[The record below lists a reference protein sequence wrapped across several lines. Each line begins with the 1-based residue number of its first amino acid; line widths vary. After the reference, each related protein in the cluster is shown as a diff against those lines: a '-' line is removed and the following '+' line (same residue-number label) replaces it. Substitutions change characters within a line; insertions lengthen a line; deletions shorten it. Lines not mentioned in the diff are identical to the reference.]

1 MYYLND
7 MHPKKEYA
15 IYKRVN
21 NATPYIAAILS
32 DLKQVDEYIGSVSR
46 RHEHYRQTY
55 YIDRNGF
62 KNHFPKEVV
71 QYYYKVLERPVNDW
85 QEVA

>member
-1 MYYLND
+1 MCSFTFVL
-7 MHPKKEYA
+7 
-15 IYKRVN
+15 
-21 NATPYIAAILS
+21 
-32 DLKQVDEYIGSVSR
+32 QF
-46 RHEHYRQTY
+46 RQTY

-85 QEVA
+85 QEIA